1 MSKNATIP
9 PRRDTPTGR
18 ESEWLYVPWRAVLAL
33 VLHHEPE
40 RVPQPH
46 HARFFRPRPR
56 RHRQE
61 ERRQYDSG
69 CGHQ

>member
-1 MSKNATIP
+1 M
-9 PRRDTPTGR
+9 
-18 ESEWLYVPWRAVLAL
+18 YVPWRAVLAL